1 MDRMCV
7 VAVVVNTDIYV
18 VDDVVDDAATVIGS
32 L

>member
-1 MDRMCV
+1 MCV
-7 VAVVVNTDIYV
+7 VAVVVNTDIDV